1 MTHLLSTSV
10 SLHGFYRPLPSKA
23 WRRYDSPEYFPNPV
37 QRRVHPTQVHIQ
49 ITISQYSY
57 VDDSNVSLGSALVRF
72 ERSTLPNHEG
82 TRTVVLR
89 FLRIITPV
97 KCVKPLYDGHIVQP
111 KEGELHRRFPTNVQ
125 VTDEVD
131 PNSLVWSINIDKRK
145 GPAIKQGL
153 RLLWDA

>member
-1 MTHLLSTSV
+1 M
-10 SLHGFYRPLPSKA
+10 
-23 WRRYDSPEYFPNPV
+23 
-37 QRRVHPTQVHIQ
+37 HIQ

-57 VDDSNVSLGSALVRF
+57 VDDSNESLGSALVRF
-72 ERSTLPNHEG
+72 ERSTLPNHKG

-111 KEGELHRRFPTNVQ
+111 KEGELHRRYPTSMQ
-125 VTDEVD
+125 AIKKKVD
-131 PNSLVWSINIDKRK
+131 PNSLVWSVNIDKQK
-145 GPAIKQGL
+145 GPASIIHGL